1 VANRGAI
8 GHEAVQDRVP
18 IVVLHASL
26 PLRRGF
32 QAVPSAV
39 CAWRWGAVG
48 YPSIDLRRDWTR
60 LLRCVAMKTTRL
72 LVLTL
77 VLALSAAIVAGCGS
91 SSGSGGGDDP
101 AALIPAGAPL
111 YLEGVLRPDGQV
123 RSDLEGALKKILRT
137 NDPDAKIQELI
148 DHSGKSDDVTFKDDV
163 EPWLGDRVGFAITA
177 LHNGRNADYA
187 AVIDSKDDGKAEKLL
202 AKQKGTVKRSY
213 NGTDYR
219 FDAKEKT
226 ATALID
232 HRVVV
237 ATEGG
242 LKAIVDGKGKDHLDQ
257 ANGLTTVRA
266 KVAQDRIGL
275 FYLDVQGLVRAI
287 AQQASSDPQVGALVQ
302 SFAGAAPKTLGAA
315 LQAQPDA
322 LRVDAVSIGAPRS
335 ATPAGSGADVLATLP
350 GNAWLGL
357 GVGNLGQT
365 LDRVLQTVAGGGGI
379 TGVGVNALLG
389 QFKKQTSL
397 DLRQDVLGWMGDAGV
412 FVGGTTGTDLGG
424 ALVIKTT
431 DPSKTRRTMAVL
443 ERYARQ
449 SAGTKVT
456 ALQGSGIDDGF
467 SAQDPTGP
475 PVDIALAGDRF
486 VVAVGGKD
494 VLSEA
499 ISPSQKL
506 GSSPA
511 FTAAA
516 GKLGNGLR
524 PSFYLDFTQVTKLIE
539 SLAGTN
545 ADFQKAKPYLD
556 AFGAVVAGAKS
567 EGSGVTRS
575 RFVVTL
581 R

>member
-1 VANRGAI
+1 VGDRAAI
-8 GHEAVQDRVP
+8 SGEPVQDGMP
-18 IVVLHASL
+18 IGVLHASL
-26 PLRRGF
+26 PLRWRIE
-32 QAVPSAV
+32 ALPSGV
-39 CAWRWGAVG
+39 CALLWGGVG
-48 YPSIDLRRDWTR
+48 YPSIDLRLGSTC
-60 LLRCVAMKTTRL
+60 LLRCVAMKTMRP

-77 VLALSAAIVAGCGS
+77 VLALCAAIAAGCGS
-91 SSGSGGGDDP
+91 SSGSGGDDDP

-111 YLEGVLRPDGQV
+111 YLEGVVRPDGQV
-123 RSDLEGALKKILRT
+123 RTDLEGALKKILRT
-137 NDPDAKIQELI
+137 DDPGAKINQLI
-148 DHSGKSDDVTFKDDV
+148 DDGGKSDDITFKDDV
-163 EPWLGDRVGFAITA
+163 EPWLGDRVGFAVTA
-177 LHNGRNADYA
+177 LHNGQDADYA
-187 AVIDSKDDGKAEKLL
+187 AVISSKDDAKAEKLL

-219 FDAKEKT
+219 FDSKEKT
-226 ATALID
+226 ATAVID

-242 LKAIVDGKGKDHLDQ
+242 LKAVVDGKGKDHLAD
-257 ANGLTTVRA
+257 ANGLTAVRS

-275 FYLDVQGLVRAI
+275 FYLDVQGFVRTI
-287 AQQASSDPQVGALVQ
+287 SQQASSDPQVGAMLQ
-302 SFAGAAPKTLGAA
+302 AFASAAPKTLGAA

-322 LRVDAVSIGAPRS
+322 LRVDAVSIG
-335 ATPAGSGADVLATLP
+335 TPKSSTTNASGADMLATLP
-350 GNAWLGL
+350 GNSWLGL
-357 GVGNLGQT
+357 GVGDLGQT

-412 FVGGTTGTDLGG
+412 FVGGTTSADLGG

-431 DPSKTRRTMAVL
+431 DPAKTKRTMAVL

-449 SAGTKVT
+449 SSGTKIT
-456 ALQGSGIDDGF
+456 SLQGKGIDDGF
-467 SAQDPTGP
+467 TAQDTTGP
-475 PVDIALAGDRF
+475 AVHVALTDDRF
-486 VVAVGGKD
+486 VVAIGGKD
-494 VLSEA
+494 VLGQA
-499 ISPSQKL
+499 ISPGQQL

-516 GKLGNGLR
+516 GKLGNGLQ

-539 SLAGTN
+539 SFAGTN

-556 AFGAVVAGAKS
+556 AFGAIVAGAKS

>member
-1 VANRGAI
+1 MCT
-8 GHEAVQDRVP
+8 P
-18 IVVLHASL
+18 
-26 PLRRGF
+26 
-32 QAVPSAV
+32 
-39 CAWRWGAVG
+39 WGAVG
-48 YPSIDLRRDWTR
+48 YPSIDLRWGRAR

-77 VLALSAAIVAGCGS
+77 VLTLSAAIASGCAS
-91 SSGSGGGDDP
+91 SSGSGGDDDP
-101 AALIPAGAPL
+101 AALIPASAPL
-111 YLEGVLRPDGQV
+111 YVEGVVRPDGQV

-137 NDPDAKIQELI
+137 DDPGAKIQQLI
-148 DHSGKSDDVTFKDDV
+148 DESGKSDAITFKDDV
-163 EPWLGDRVGFAITA
+163 EPWVGNRVGLAVTA
-177 LHNGRNADYA
+177 VHNGRNADYA
-187 AVIDSKDDGKAEKLL
+187 AVIDSKDDGKAEQLL

-213 NGTDYR
+213 KGTDYR

-242 LKAIVDGKGKDHLDQ
+242 LKAIVDAIGKDHLDQ
-257 ANGLTTVRA
+257 ANGLTAVRS

-275 FYLDVQGLVRAI
+275 FYLDVQGLVRTV

-302 SFAGAAPKTLGAA
+302 SFASAAPKTLGAA

-322 LRVDAVSIGAPRS
+322 LRVDAVSIG
-335 ATPAGSGADVLATLP
+335 TPPSSTTGGSGADILATLP
-350 GNAWLGL
+350 GDSWLGL
-357 GVGNLGQT
+357 GVANLGQT
-365 LDRVLQTVAGGGGI
+365 LDRVVQTVAGGGGL

-389 QFKKQTSL
+389 QFKQQTSL

-412 FVGGTTGTDLGG
+412 FVGGTTSADLGG

-431 DPSKTRRTMAVL
+431 DPAKTKRTMTVL
-443 ERYARQ
+443 ERLARTQ
-449 SAGTKVT
+449 RGKAKIT
-456 ALQGSGIDDGF
+456 ALHGTGIDDGF
-467 SAQDPTGP
+467 TIHDPTGTT
-475 PVDIALAGDRF
+475 VQVALAGDRF

-494 VLSEA
+494 ALARA
-499 ISPSQKL
+499 ISPGQQL
-506 GSSPA
+506 GSSPG

-516 GKLGNGLR
+516 AKLGNGLR

-539 SLAGTN
+539 TFAGTN
-545 ADFQKAKPYLD
+545 AGFQKAKPYLD
-556 AFGAVVAGAKS
+556 TFGAVVAGAKS

-575 RFVVTL
+575 RFAVTL

>member
-1 VANRGAI
+1 
-8 GHEAVQDRVP
+8 
-18 IVVLHASL
+18 
-26 PLRRGF
+26 
-32 QAVPSAV
+32 
-39 CAWRWGAVG
+39 
-48 YPSIDLRRDWTR
+48 
-60 LLRCVAMKTTRL
+60 MKTTRL

-77 VLALSAAIVAGCGS
+77 VLALSAAIAAGCGS
-91 SSGSGGGDDP
+91 SSGSGGADDP
-101 AALIPAGAPL
+101 AALVPAGAPL
-111 YLEGVLRPDGQV
+111 YLEGVVRPDGQV

-137 NDPDAKIQELI
+137 DDPGAKIQQLI
-148 DHSGKSDDVTFKDDV
+148 DDSGKSDDVTFKDDV

-177 LHNGRNADYA
+177 LHNGQNADYA

-219 FDAKEKT
+219 FDAKKKT

-257 ANGLTTVRA
+257 ANGLTAVRS

-275 FYLDVQGLVRAI
+275 FYLDVQGFVRTI

-302 SFAGAAPKTLGAA
+302 SFASAAPKTLGAA

-322 LRVDAVSIGAPRS
+322 LRIDAVSIGSPRS
-335 ATPAGSGADVLATLP
+335 STPAGSGADVLATLP

-365 LDRVLQTVAGGGGI
+365 LDRVVQTVAGGGGI

-412 FVGGTTGTDLGG
+412 FVGGTTSADLGG

-431 DPSKTRRTMAVL
+431 DPAKTKRTMAVL

-449 SAGTKVT
+449 SAGTKVRS
-456 ALQGSGIDDGF
+456 LKGNGIDDGF
-467 SAQDPTGP
+467 TAQDATGP
-475 PVDIALAGDRF
+475 AVHIALAGDRF
-486 VVAVGGKD
+486 VVAVGGRD
-494 VLSEA
+494 VLAQA
-499 ISPSQKL
+499 ISPSQRL

-524 PSFYLDFTQVTKLIE
+524 PSFYLDFTEVTKLIE
-539 SLAGTN
+539 SFAGTSP
-545 ADFQKAKPYLD
+545 DFQKAKPYLD
-556 AFGAVVAGAKS
+556 TFGAVVAGAKS

>member
-1 VANRGAI
+1 
-8 GHEAVQDRVP
+8 
-18 IVVLHASL
+18 
-26 PLRRGF
+26 
-32 QAVPSAV
+32 
-39 CAWRWGAVG
+39 
-48 YPSIDLRRDWTR
+48 
-60 LLRCVAMKTTRL
+60 MKTTRV

-77 VLALSAAIVAGCGS
+77 VLALSAAITAGCGS

-111 YLEGVLRPDGQV
+111 YLEGVVRPDGQV

-137 NDPDAKIQELI
+137 DDPGAKIQQLI
-148 DHSGKSDDVTFKDDV
+148 DDSAKNDHVTFKDDV

-177 LHNGRNADYA
+177 LHSGQDADYA
-187 AVIDSKDDGKAEKLL
+187 AVIDSKDDGKADKLL
-202 AKQKGTVKRSY
+202 AKQRGTVKRSY

-257 ANGLTTVRA
+257 ANGLTAVRS

-275 FYLDVQGLVRAI
+275 FYLDVQGFVRTI

-302 SFAGAAPKTLGAA
+302 SFASAAPKTLGAA
-315 LQAQPDA
+315 LQAKPDA
-322 LRVDAVSIGAPRS
+322 LRVDAVSIGTPKSSTTS
-335 ATPAGSGADVLATLP
+335 ASGADVLATLP
-350 GNAWLGL
+350 GDAWLGL

-365 LDRVLQTVAGGGGI
+365 LDRVVQTVAGGGGI
-379 TGVGVNALLG
+379 TGVGVNALLE

-412 FVGGTTGTDLGG
+412 FVGGTTSADLGG

-431 DPSKTRRTMAVL
+431 DPAKTKRTMAVL

-449 SAGTKVT
+449 SAGTKVSS
-456 ALQGSGIDDGF
+456 LKGSGIDDGF
-467 SAQDPTGP
+467 TAKDASGP
-475 PVDIALAGDRF
+475 AVHIALAGDRF
-486 VVAVGGKD
+486 VVAVGGRD
-494 VLSEA
+494 VLAQA
-499 ISPSQKL
+499 ISPSQQL

-539 SLAGTN
+539 SFAGTN
-545 ADFQKAKPYLD
+545 PDFQKAKPYLD
-556 AFGAVVAGAKS
+556 AFGAIVAGAKS

>member
-1 VANRGAI
+1 
-8 GHEAVQDRVP
+8 
-18 IVVLHASL
+18 
-26 PLRRGF
+26 
-32 QAVPSAV
+32 
-39 CAWRWGAVG
+39 
-48 YPSIDLRRDWTR
+48 
-60 LLRCVAMKTTRL
+60 MKTTRL

-91 SSGSGGGDDP
+91 SSGSGGDDDP

-111 YLEGVLRPDGQV
+111 YVEGVVRPDGKV

-137 NDPDAKIQELI
+137 DDPGAKIQQLI
-148 DHSGKSDDVTFKDDV
+148 DDSGKSDDITFKDDV
-163 EPWLGDRVGFAITA
+163 EPWVGDRVGFAITA
-177 LHNGRNADYA
+177 LHNGQDADYA
-187 AVIDSKDDGKAEKLL
+187 AVIASTDDDKAEKLL

-213 NGTDYR
+213 KGTDYR

-242 LKAIVDGKGKDHLDQ
+242 LKAVVDAKGKDHLAD
-257 ANGLTTVRA
+257 ANGLTAVRS

-275 FYLDVQGLVRAI
+275 FYLDVQGLVRTI

-302 SFAGAAPKTLGAA
+302 SFASAAPKTLGAA

-322 LRVDAVSIGAPRS
+322 LRVDAVSIG
-335 ATPAGSGADVLATLP
+335 TPKSSTASGSGADILATLP
-350 GNAWLGL
+350 GNSWLGL
-357 GVGNLGQT
+357 GVADLGQT
-365 LDRVLQTVAGGGGI
+365 LDRVVQTVAGGGGI
-379 TGVGVNALLG
+379 TGVGVNALLE

-412 FVGGTTGTDLGG
+412 FVGGTTSADLGG

-431 DPSKTRRTMAVL
+431 DPAKTKRTMAVL
-443 ERYARQ
+443 ERFARQ
-449 SAGTKVT
+449 SAGTKISS
-456 ALQGSGIDDGF
+456 LHGQGIDDGF
-467 SAQDPTGP
+467 TAQDPTGP
-475 PVDIALAGDRF
+475 AVQIALAGDRF

-494 VLSEA
+494 VLAQA
-499 ISPSQKL
+499 ISPGQQL
-506 GSSPA
+506 GSAPA

-539 SLAGTN
+539 SFAGAN
-545 ADFQKAKPYLD
+545 PGFQKAKPYLD
-556 AFGAVVAGAKS
+556 TFGAIVAGAKN